1 MTATE
6 TELKGV
12 FVLEPQVFGD
22 ARGWFME
29 SWSQRKMHDAG
40 IDVQFV
46 QDNQSFSAQKGTLR
60 GLHYQLNPMCQAKLL
75 RCTRGKIF
83 DEAVDIRKGSPQYGK
98 WVGVELSAENKKQ
111 LFIPRGFAHG
121 FITLTD
127 DVEVQYKAD
136 NYYAPECDG
145 NIRWDDP
152 DIGVEWPLKPVILS
166 EKDSKAPLLK
176 ERTNLNFV
184 YEG

>member
-1 MTATE
+1 MKVTE
-6 TELKGV
+6 TKLKGV
-12 FVLEPQVFGD
+12 YVVEPQVFGD
-22 ARGWFME
+22 ARGWFTE
-29 SWSQRKMHDAG
+29 SWSEKKLAEAG
-40 IDVQFV
+40 IKADFV
-46 QDNQSFSAQKGTLR
+46 QDNHSYSAQKGTLR
-60 GLHYQLNPMCQAKLL
+60 GLHYQLNPMCQAKML

-83 DEAVDIRKGSPQYGK
+83 DVAVDIRKGSPQYGQ
-98 WVGVELSAENKKQ
+98 WVGVELSAENHKQ

-152 DIGVEWPLKPVILS
+152 EINVEWPIEPVILS
-166 EKDSKAPLLK
+166 DKDRVAPLLK
-176 ERTNLNFV
+176 ERTDLNFV

>member
-1 MTATE
+1 MKVTE
-6 TELKGV
+6 TKLKDV
-12 FVLEPQVFGD
+12 YIVEPQVFGD
-22 ARGWFME
+22 ARGWFTE
-29 SWSQRKMHDAG
+29 SWSERKLAEAG
-40 IDVQFV
+40 IKADFV
-46 QDNQSFSAQKGTLR
+46 QDNHSYSAQKGTLR
-60 GLHYQLNPMCQAKLL
+60 GLHYQLNPMCQAKML

-83 DEAVDIRKGSPQYGK
+83 DVAVDIRKGSPQYGQ
-98 WVGVELSAENKKQ
+98 WVGVELSAENHKQ

-152 DIGVEWPLKPVILS
+152 EINVEWPIEPVILS
-166 EKDSKAPLLK
+166 DKDRVAPLLK
-176 ERTNLNFV
+176 ERTDLNFV

>member
-1 MTATE
+1 MKVTE
-6 TELKGV
+6 TKLKGV
-12 FVLEPQVFGD
+12 YIVEPQVFGD
-22 ARGWFME
+22 ARGWFTE
-29 SWSQRKMHDAG
+29 SWSEKKLAEAG
-40 IDVQFV
+40 IKADFV
-46 QDNQSFSAQKGTLR
+46 QDNHSYSAQKGTLR
-60 GLHYQLNPMCQAKLL
+60 GLHYQLNPMCQAKML

-83 DEAVDIRKGSPQYGK
+83 DVAVDIRKGSPQYGQ
-98 WVGVELSAENKKQ
+98 WVGVELSAENHRQ

-152 DIGVEWPLKPVILS
+152 EIGVEWPLEPVILS
-166 EKDSKAPLLK
+166 DKDKVAPLLK
-176 ERTNLNFV
+176 ERTDLNFI